1 LVSSDL
7 DLDRYERRLRA
18 QGFGRIAGADEAGR
32 GALAGPLV
40 AAAVIL
46 PESFD
51 LDGVNDSKVLTRLQ
65 RERAYGRIVEQ
76 AVAVSVCRATPTR
89 IDRRGLHKSNKF
101 LLRRVLRQLPVTPDF
116 IITDGWP
123 VGYIPLPHLSIKKGD
138 AVTGSIAAASIVA
151 KVTRDRIMDRYHRRF
166 PQYGFDSNRGYG
178 TRKHW
183 RALEEFGPTP
193 IHRRSFKGVAGMP
206 AVEAWEQGDPGELGE
221 PGEPWKG
228 PDGDVGG
235 ASIMDVE

>member
-1 LVSSDL
+1 MGSSDL

-76 AVAVSVCRATPTR
+76 AVAVSVCRATSSEGRERLAALRPSTVFR
-89 IDRRGLHKSNKF
+89 AIVLRGL
-101 LLRRVLRQLPVTPDF
+101 LL
-116 IITDGWP
+116 G
-123 VGYIPLPHLSIKKGD
+123 
-138 AVTGSIAAASIVA
+138 GSFCSSA
-151 KVTRDRIMDRYHRRF
+151 
-166 PQYGFDSNRGYG
+166 Q
-178 TRKHW
+178 
-183 RALEEFGPTP
+183 
-193 IHRRSFKGVAGMP
+193 
-206 AVEAWEQGDPGELGE
+206 
-221 PGEPWKG
+221 
-228 PDGDVGG
+228 
-235 ASIMDVE
+235 